1 MALKPPPASSEA
13 VRNTMLANRST
24 DTGPEKAVRR
34 MLREAGHPGY
44 RLHWRI
50 DDEDGRYVC
59 RPDITYP
66 GRKLAIFVHGCFWH
80 RHPGCKYAYTP
91 KSRLDFWLPKLAKN
105 VERDINAQRA
115 LEVSGWRVS
124 IIWECQTKNT
134 DTLRT
139 EIQKMINPE
148 VGGQHIAT
156 EME

>member
-1 MALKPPPASSEA
+1 MALKPPPASSET

-59 RPDITYP
+59 RPDISYP

-80 RHPGCKYAYTP
+80 RCPKCSLDLP
-91 KSRLDFWLPKLAKN
+91 KSNVEYWSEKFERN
-105 VERDINAQRA
+105 VERDNRKEAA
-115 LEVSGWRVS
+115 LIDLGWNVLT
-124 IIWECQTKNT
+124 IWEC
-134 DTLRT
+134 D
-139 EIQKMINPE
+139 
-148 VGGQHIAT
+148 IALGF
-156 EME
+156 ERLAGSSMDAVVEF

>member
-50 DDEDGRYVC
+50 DGEDGRYIC

-80 RHPGCKYAYTP
+80 RCPKCAPGLP
-91 KSRLDFWLPKLAKN
+91 KSN
-105 VERDINAQRA
+105 VEYWTEKFERNIARDRA
-115 LEVSGWRVS
+115 KEDSLVRLGWDVHT
-124 IIWECQTKNT
+124 IWEC
-134 DTLRT
+134 
-139 EIQKMINPE
+139 EISISGIVPSSFS
-148 VGGQHIAT
+148 H
-156 EME
+156 